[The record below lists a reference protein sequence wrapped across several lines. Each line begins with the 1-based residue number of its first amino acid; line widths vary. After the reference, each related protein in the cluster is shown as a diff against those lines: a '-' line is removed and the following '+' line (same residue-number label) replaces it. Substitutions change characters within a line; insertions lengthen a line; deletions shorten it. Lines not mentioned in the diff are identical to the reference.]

1 MTKSKIVFI
10 ESDRYSAHRRL
21 VVFFFFSS
29 RRRHTRLQGDWSS
42 DVCSSD
48 LRTFRNFEKARAGL
62 PTGGLMTLR
71 IFMEIGRATS
81 ELQSPCNLVC
91 RLLLEKK
98 KRKSLCQRSVYVYTS
113 DHVRTL
119 VCTRRV
125 LITHT
130 HY

>member
-71 IFMEIGRATS
+71 IFMEIGRAS
-81 ELQSPCNLVC
+81 GRERGEMSVVAVYL
-91 RLLLEKK
+91 KK
-98 KRKSLCQRSVYVYTS
+98 KNWPLLSSFRSLSCWS
-113 DHVRTL
+113 
-119 VCTRRV
+119 
-125 LITHT
+125 
-130 HY
+130 